1 MRQTGSGKWTILV
14 ARRGDNNIPLVGER
28 LWMSRTLTILFR
40 RDPSR
45 DRQTEQVDFEGYE
58 ILWPDGRSVA
68 VGLDAFCKHGQRLLG
83 LGKHLAGC
91 HEKMI
96 KMICFPLEG
105 REDDLNRI
113 PGHRVR
119 RFFIERT
126 GNTGRVFFMDGTP
139 TTITFQVGRDEPKVL
154 NWLGLSSLD
163 DGDRQWFDIAATDID
178 TVLPVNPA
186 SRPRRM
192 VCEAS

>member
-1 MRQTGSGKWTILV
+1 
-14 ARRGDNNIPLVGER
+14 
-28 LWMSRTLTILFR
+28 MSRTLTILFR

-45 DRQTEQVDFEGYE
+45 DRQTEQVAFEGYE
-58 ILWPDGRSVA
+58 FLWPDGRRVA
-68 VGLDAFCKHGQRLLG
+68 VGLDAFCKHGQRLFG

-91 HEKMI
+91 HEKLI
-96 KMICFPLEG
+96 KMVCFHLEG

-119 RFFIERT
+119 RFYIERT

-154 NWLGLSSLD
+154 NWLGLSALD
-163 DGDRQWFDIAATDID
+163 DGDRQWFDLAATDMN
-178 TVLPVNPA
+178 TVLPVNTT
-186 SRPRRM
+186 RPRRM